1 MPRKDGDVVQLTVK
15 EKGSKDP
22 PSEPYEPPK
31 LTKFEKLEKLIVS
44 GE

>member
-1 MPRKDGDVVQLTVK
+1 MSKRDEKQAAREPSTKIVK
-15 EKGSKDP
+15 EV
-22 PSEPYEPPK
+22 YEPPK